1 MAIVIGDSVFGREES
16 RSIENWIRGHKADFY
31 LTGSRFFLSAVTS
44 DRDYDYFVNA
54 DLIDENELKVMGF
67 TVNDTSYVD
76 DPSGAMVY
84 TGVCGVT
91 GFRYDIQL
99 IPDVNFRIK
108 VNAQKYLEHFFR
120 GKVIK
125 KLNGDDLHITRNYL
139 GYTKEERRMLWDLAI
154 SIVEN
159 R

>member
-16 RSIENWIRGHKADFY
+16 RSIENWMRGHKADFY

-54 DLIDENELKVMGF
+54 NLVDGNELMALGF

-108 VNAQKYLEHFFR
+108 VNAQKYLEQFFR
-120 GKVIK
+120 GKTIK
-125 KLNGDDLHITRNYL
+125 KLNGCELHCTRNYL
-139 GYTKEERRMLWDLAI
+139 GYTKEERRKLWDLAI
-154 SIVEN
+154 FMVEN
-159 R
+159 K